1 MGKLPECNIVR
12 ELVAKND
19 SKINQDLDYIKL
31 LEGLRDVVSI
41 EVSRINELFPEY
53 TPHDE
58 NYHLKRLFFIADE
71 LLGDNLIN
79 QMNATELFLL
89 AVSLYAHDWG
99 MAISVE
105 EKNIILNSESKNSE
119 RFCLLDD
126 EYIRIIDFCKDRE
139 VTTTSLSTE
148 HWREYVRLTHAFRSG
163 KRIRRHFETINLG
176 IADYACRICEG
187 HWLDFN
193 IIEDYTSYPTNASIN
208 RDVVNVK
215 ALTLYVRLVDLLDL
229 GEDRT
234 PFILWKFVAPRNSF
248 SKMEWQKHRCLQPVT
263 FPKYQNGRYIQVDGS
278 TDDHNVYMSIK
289 DMERYINDQFRLSSD
304 IINRMNHIYHKLD
317 ISHISWRIAATG
329 FKPIAVQFEFERNR
343 MFDILGDDIYN
354 GNPYVFVREL
364 LQNAI
369 DAIQMRIEIL
379 NKFNDVT
386 FFPRIN
392 INIEEDSEKYIV
404 QVSDNGIGMDEY
416 IIKNYLAVAGRSYY
430 KSSDFRKEGVE
441 MDPISR
447 FGIGI
452 LSCFMVADYIEI
464 ETRKDP
470 NMNGESESLRISIPA
485 KENYFKISRESKQIN
500 PGTTFRVFV
509 LKGKLPKD
517 SKTNLPLEMNFSDY
531 VSKVAAYCKFPITIK
546 EKQNSITVINP
557 NCHNHDKS
565 NTIQQ
570 LSYSFPFDKAILPQY
585 VNETKEYFEEKLIH
599 FKKDLG
605 LDVYDGCIT
614 YILPKNENIDII
626 NIGHIWPVREV
637 CTINLNEPNLPAKK
651 IKWNE
656 NWISFRG
663 YSNND
668 GDMSDKSYN
677 VYIDGIYITDITPP
691 NIDNINKKQ
700 RNDARYYYSSLDESF
715 VSPQLNVNMSKPS
728 GMKIDLARTRIKTDE
743 KWDIPI
749 WNALL
754 QYIKNNIISS
764 YYDLECK
771 DRLWA
776 FARLLTFYK
785 IPSYILINNLINPQ
799 CFPLLYL
806 SKDNKIKFIENNS
819 SDLIRLIPN
828 VADYDT
834 INKLYS
840 YYAKGISYSGILDSW
855 NGEDVVV
862 GLYKHIESDSLPCS
876 LKNMLMIHSNYIF
889 NNYYFYDIEFV
900 TSTLGKNYPL
910 VSEVLHLKLTKNN
923 KVDDTDVYNYNLDDI
938 DQYQLSCLR
947 NALKKKFNDFPKLVR
962 FPTPYQNKVF
972 FSCNYL
978 NFNNEFS
985 KSLIR
990 VCSIIASHSNSTLF
1004 NLENAIL
1011 LDLANDIPFI
1021 SRSFIDEREISISEI
1036 NASIEAFF
1044 DKAFTYGI
1052 TSVKECFTISLDDFV
1067 PHSVLADY
1075 EANSCRFEFNPK
1087 ERYFNENCEWG
1098 TLIE

>member
-12 ELVAKND
+12 KLVAKNE
-19 SKINQDLDYIKL
+19 SKINQELSYVKL
-31 LEGLRDVVSI
+31 LEDLRDVVSI

-99 MAISVE
+99 MAISLE
-105 EKNIILNSESKNSE
+105 EKNIILNGESENNDK
-119 RFCLLDD
+119 FCLLDD
-126 EYIRIIDFCKDRE
+126 ECARIINFCKERE
-139 VTTTSLSTE
+139 TTTASLGIE

-215 ALTLYVRLVDLLDL
+215 AITLYVRLVDLLDL

-278 TDDHNVYMSIK
+278 TNDHNVYMSIK

-386 FFPRIN
+386 FCPRID
-392 INIEEDSEKYIV
+392 INIEEDFEKYIV

-464 ETRKDP
+464 ETRREP

-517 SKTNLPLEMNFSDY
+517 KKTSLPLEMNFSDY
-531 VSKVAAYCKFPITIK
+531 ISKVAAYCKFPIAIK
-546 EKQNSITVINP
+546 EKQNSITVVNP
-557 NCHNHDKS
+557 NYHNHNKS

-599 FKKDLG
+599 LKKDLR

-614 YILPKNENIDII
+614 YLLPKNENIDII
-626 NIGHIWPVREV
+626 NIGHMWPVSEV

-656 NWISFRG
+656 NWISFRE

-668 GDMSDKSYN
+668 GDVSDKSYN

-691 NIDNINKKQ
+691 DIDNIGKKQ
-700 RNDARYYYSSLDESF
+700 RTNAGYYYSSLDESF

-728 GMKIDLARTRIKTDE
+728 GMKIDLARTSIKTDE

-749 WNALL
+749 WNAFL
-754 QYIKNNIISS
+754 QYIKNNIINS

-799 CFPLLYL
+799 YFPLLYL
-806 SKDNKIKFIENNS
+806 SKDGKIKFIENNS

-840 YYAKGISYSGILDSW
+840 YYAKGISYNGILDNW
-855 NGEDVVV
+855 NGEDVIV
-862 GLYKHIESDSLPCS
+862 GFYKNVLPDSLPCS
-876 LKNMLMIHSNYIF
+876 LKNILMINSDYIF
-889 NNYYFYDIEFV
+889 SNYYFYDIEFV

-910 VSEVLHLKLTKNN
+910 VSEVLHLKLPKYNE
-923 KVDDTDVYNYNLDDI
+923 VDDADIYNYNLDDI

-962 FPTPYQNKVF
+962 FPVPYQNKIL
-972 FSCNYL
+972 FSCDYL

-985 KSLIR
+985 KNLIR
-990 VCSIIASHSNSTLF
+990 ICSIIASRSNSTLF

-1044 DKAFTYGI
+1044 DKAFACGI
-1052 TSVKECFTISLDDFV
+1052 TPVKECFTISLDDFV
-1067 PHSVLADY
+1067 PHSVLADD
-1075 EANSCRFEFNPK
+1075 EANTCTFEYRPK
-1087 ERYFNENCEWG
+1087 ERYFSNNYKWG
-1098 TLIE
+1098 TLVE